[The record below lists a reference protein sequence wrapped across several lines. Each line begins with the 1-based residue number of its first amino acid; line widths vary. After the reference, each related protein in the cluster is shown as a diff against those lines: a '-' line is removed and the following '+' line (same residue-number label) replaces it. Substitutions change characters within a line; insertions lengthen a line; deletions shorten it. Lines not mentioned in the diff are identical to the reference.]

1 MQTDTKKSYEV
12 EFLLPKKISTNAI
25 YSGVHWTTRA
35 KHKDMFVWAFIEVAS
50 KIPQMNTCDIEFN
63 YEFKSRLLDVDNC
76 VYMSKL
82 ITDCLRHYRK
92 IKDDT
97 PDIVKSIKITSCK
110 GKEDKVLIK
119 ITTP

>member
-12 EFLLPKKISTNAI
+12 EFLLPKKISTNKI
-25 YSGVHWTTRA
+25 YSGCHWSVRA

-50 KIPQMNTCDIEFN
+50 KIPQMNSCDIEFN
-63 YEFKSRLLDVDNC
+63 YEFKSRPLDCDNC

-82 ITDCLRHYRK
+82 IIDCLRHYNK

-97 PDIVKSIKITSCK
+97 PDVVKSIKITSCK
-110 GKEDKVLIK
+110 GKDDKVLIK